1 MICQLFYLP
10 VPSVPLS
17 HTVHLS
23 QSKFWQA
30 HKLILAKKSEK
41 QTSLESFLERGK
53 DAMMRWQKALLYCQQ
68 KESAIWKKMLSPLN
82 KPNKHYGFIATG
94 DLAFSKPVLYNM

>member
-1 MICQLFYLP
+1 MAGLKNRHYFSLYIICQLFYLP

-30 HKLILAKKSEK
+30 HKLILAKKSKK
-41 QTSLESFLERGK
+41 QTSLESFLEKGK
-53 DAMMRWQKALLYCQQ
+53 RCNDEMTEGSIILPTKRKLHL
-68 KESAIWKKMLSPLN
+68 KENAESFK
-82 KPNKHYGFIATG
+82 
-94 DLAFSKPVLYNM
+94 